1 MQKGKFKRDK
11 SLFEQLNGWDAGQ
24 PEYRECPAEIGT
36 VGNHANPLTDCFD
49 YHNDIHRLCIV
60 P

>member
-1 MQKGKFKRDK
+1 MQEVKFKWEK
-11 SLFEQLNGWDAGQ
+11 SLFERVGRGTE

-36 VGNHANPLTDCFD
+36 VGNYAIPLIDCFD
-49 YHNDIHRLCIV
+49 YHNDIHRLFIV